1 MKGISGPLGHVI
13 RKHRMA
19 AGLSQEMLAER
30 SGLHWTYVSQVERGK
45 RNISVEALRRIGSA
59 LDISAS
65 TLLSEAEYLIT
76 TARNLMRYDE
86 MS

>member
-1 MKGISGPLGHVI
+1 
-13 RKHRMA
+13 MA

-65 TLLSEAEYLIT
+65 TLLSEAEYSIT
-76 TARNLMRYDE
+76 TARDLMRSDE